1 MDITRHCILCE
12 NQVKDLDTGLTCKL
26 TKKAPDFYKKCPN
39 IKLDKMFEYELHQ
52 ANLNLHLILKKKN
65 INYTKIII
73 LAIFGIII
81 ILGNEQITNTLR
93 PLNYYWVYRVSL
105 IGIGILIIINA
116 NFKMQSLL
124 SQLKSVRFKKSKIDN
139 VLDKYRI
146 IYYTTFDYKK
156 KIHGYQEIELTI
168 KYKNWKKN
176 NTTSLFIMSD

>member
-52 ANLNLHLILKKKN
+52 ANLNLHFILKKKN

-105 IGIGILIIINA
+105 IGI
-116 NFKMQSLL
+116 
-124 SQLKSVRFKKSKIDN
+124 
-139 VLDKYRI
+139 
-146 IYYTTFDYKK
+146 
-156 KIHGYQEIELTI
+156 
-168 KYKNWKKN
+168 
-176 NTTSLFIMSD
+176 